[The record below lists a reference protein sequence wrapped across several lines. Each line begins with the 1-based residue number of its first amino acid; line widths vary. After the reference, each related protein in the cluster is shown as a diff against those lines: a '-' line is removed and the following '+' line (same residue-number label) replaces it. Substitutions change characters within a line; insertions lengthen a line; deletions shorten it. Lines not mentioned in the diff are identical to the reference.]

1 MKLVTVDVRFFSD
14 FSFNCIIRIYKEQ
27 REGEMLELKSTT
39 HVFQTGL
46 PAGTYC
52 DVISG
57 SKSGGGCTSKRV
69 TVGSNGI
76 ANFVIGR
83 NEEDG
88 VLAIHLGVS
97 TASCYIN

>member
-1 MKLVTVDVRFFSD
+1 MKVVTVDVKFFYD
-14 FSFNCIIRIYKEQ
+14 IGFKCNIRIYKEQ
-27 REGEMLELKSTT
+27 RERQTPELKSTT
-39 HVFQTGL
+39 HVFQACV

-57 SKSGGGCTSKRV
+57 SKSGGVCTGKRV

-76 ANFVIGR
+76 ANIVIGR

-88 VLAIHLGVS
+88 VLAFHLGVS
-97 TASCYIN
+97 TASCYVI

>member
-14 FSFNCIIRIYKEQ
+14 FAFNCRVCVYKEQ
-27 REGEMLELKSTT
+27 RKREIFELKNPT
-39 HVFQTGL
+39 HVFQACV

-57 SKSGGGCTSKRV
+57 SKSGGVCTGKTV
-69 TVGSNGI
+69 YVGSNGI
-76 ANFVIGR
+76 AYIGIGR
-83 NEEDG
+83 NDEDG

-97 TASCYIN
+97 TAPCYII